1 MKQISFKFRFIVRHV
16 LLFLHIFLF
25 LNPILSDEPEE
36 FLYVK
41 TFVVGKSGGISN
53 SQAELLRKDFIE
65 ALQKFNKFKL
75 IGPEAE
81 DAIRAEQSKIE
92 EEGGAGM
99 MCRAEECR
107 RRLLKVS
114 SADILAEAKIERVA
128 VDINE
133 VKLELYSRKVV
144 SFEGSEKKE
153 QSVNV
158 YSVKYKVLTNEKDN
172 LRMLELA
179 GTILA
184 KKVSGLPVSKDEEE
198 RVSGLKPL
206 GRDNLD
212 NLARSMILPGWGQ
225 YSKEHYVKAYLF
237 YAFTVI
243 GVAKCYTD
251 YNTYNN
257 KYLELDNTTSGG
269 LIFTSIIGGGLD
281 YFSIYYNTIYVNQEI
296 VEWKKSGRIYEQS
309 LTGFGVFYALN
320 LVDAYF
326 SNRRYFLGKPDEL
339 TFDFYLAPPTFYSHI
354 PSYTDRNSELGKE
367 YSFKLNYRF

>member
-1 MKQISFKFRFIVRHV
+1 MKQKTFKFRYFLGYV
-16 LLFLHIFLF
+16 LLSLQFILF
-25 LNPILSDEPEE
+25 LNPISSDEPEE

-65 ALQKFNKFKL
+65 ELQKFNKFKL

-92 EEGGAGM
+92 AEGGAGM

-225 YSKEHYVKAYLF
+225 YSKEHYEKAYLF

-251 YNTYNN
+251 YNNYNN
-257 KYLELDNTTSGG
+257 KYLQLDNSTGGG
-269 LIFTSIIGGGLD
+269 LLYTSIIGGGLD
-281 YFSIYYNTIYVNQEI
+281 YFSVYYNTIYVNQEI

-326 SNRRYFLGKPDEL
+326 SNRRYILGKPDEL
-339 TFDFYLAPPTFYSHI
+339 TFDFYLAPPTFYSQI
-354 PSYTDRNSELGKE
+354 PNYTDRNSELGKE

>member
-1 MKQISFKFRFIVRHV
+1 MKQKTFKFRLFLGYV
-16 LLFLHIFLF
+16 LLSLQFILF
-25 LNPILSDEPEE
+25 LNPIFSDEPEE

-41 TFVVGKSGGISN
+41 TFIVGKSGGISN

-65 ALQKFNKFKL
+65 ELQKFNKFKL

-225 YSKEHYVKAYLF
+225 YSKEHYEKAFLF
-237 YAFTVI
+237 YAVTIF
-243 GVAKCYTD
+243 GVTKCYTD
-251 YNTYNN
+251 YNSYNE
-257 KYLELDNTTSGG
+257 KFLELDSLIGNG
-269 LIFTSIIGGGLD
+269 LAFTSAIGGGLD
-281 YFSIYYNTIYVNQEI
+281 YFSLYYSTVYYNQEI
-296 VEWKKSGRIYEQS
+296 MEWKKSARIYEQS
-309 LTGFGVFYALN
+309 LAGFGGFYALN
-320 LVDAYF
+320 LIDAYF
-326 SNRRYFLGKPDEL
+326 SNRRYFLGKPDGM
-339 TFDFYLAPPTFYSHI
+339 TFDFYLAPPSSYSQI
-354 PSYTDRNSELGKE
+354 PNYTDRNSELGKE

>member
-1 MKQISFKFRFIVRHV
+1 MKQITLKFQLFSGYV
-16 LLFLHIFLF
+16 LLLLHIFLSI
-25 LNPILSDEPEE
+25 NPILSDEPEE

-92 EEGGAGM
+92 VEGGAGM

-114 SADILAEAKIERVA
+114 SADILAEARIDRVA
-128 VDINE
+128 VDVNE
-133 VKLELYSRKVV
+133 VKLELFSRKVV
-144 SFEGSEKKE
+144 SFEGREKKE

-158 YSVKYKVLTNEKDN
+158 YSVKYKVLNSEKEN

-184 KKVSGLPVSKDEEE
+184 KKVSGLSVSKDEEE
-198 RVSGLKPL
+198 RVSGLKAL

-225 YSKEHYVKAYLF
+225 NSKEHYEKAYLF
-237 YAFTVI
+237 YAFTII
-243 GVAKCYTD
+243 GVAKCYSD
-251 YNTYNN
+251 YNNYN
-257 KYLELDNTTSGG
+257 KKRLQIDSEITGG
-269 LIFTSIIGGGLD
+269 FAFASAIGGGLD
-281 YFSIYYNTIYVNQEI
+281 YYSLYYTTVSINQENL
-296 VEWKKSGRIYEQS
+296 ELKKSVRIYEQS
-309 LTGFGVFYALN
+309 LTGFGVFYAFN
-320 LVDAYF
+320 LIDAYF
-326 SNRRYFLGKPDEL
+326 SNRRYFLGKSDDL
-339 TFDFYLAPPTFYSHI
+339 TFDFYLAPPISYSH
-354 PSYTDRNSELGKE
+354 NSNYNEKNYEFGKE

>member
-1 MKQISFKFRFIVRHV
+1 MKQKTFKFRLFLGYV
-16 LLFLHIFLF
+16 LLSLQFILF
-25 LNPILSDEPEE
+25 LNPIFSDEPEE

-41 TFVVGKSGGISN
+41 TFIVGKSGGISN

-65 ALQKFNKFKL
+65 ELQKFNKFKL

-92 EEGGAGM
+92 AEGGAGM

-144 SFEGSEKKE
+144 SSEGNEKKE

-198 RVSGLKPL
+198 RASGLKAL

-225 YSKEHYVKAYLF
+225 HSKEHYEKAFLF
-237 YAFTVI
+237 YTLTVI

-251 YNTYNN
+251 YNNYNN
-257 KYLELDNTTSGG
+257 KYKQLDSTTGGG
-269 LIFTSIIGGGLD
+269 LTFTSQIGGGLD
-281 YFSIYYNTIYVNQEI
+281 YFSIYYTTVYYNQEI
-296 VEWKKSGRIYEQS
+296 VEWKKSARIYEQS
-309 LTGFGVFYALN
+309 VAGFGVFYAFN
-320 LVDAYF
+320 LLDAYF

-339 TFDFYLAPPTFYSHI
+339 TFDFFLAPPTFYSQ
-354 PSYTDRNSELGKE
+354 NSNYNDKNYEFGKE